1 MEQGKASDAL
11 KRIERPLRLTWAGLW
26 AERLTRAF
34 WPVWTVALLVL
45 AAAAFG
51 LQDILP
57 IEAAWFGIVAAVIG
71 LIAALIHGFRSF
83 RKPSRTEALV
93 RLDANLPGQ
102 PIAALRDTMA
112 IGANDPASRAVWA
125 AHRSRMAARA
135 ALAKA
140 VEPNLRLA
148 SRDPFGLRYIALT
161 AAVMA
166 VLFGSVW
173 RVASISG
180 LVPGGAIAA
189 MAGPTWEGWAQPPAY
204 TGKPALY
211 LTDQKSDTL
220 SLPQGSKVQLNFY
233 GDAGALILS
242 ETVSARTTVPAASD
256 NRQEF
261 TVMQSGVIAIDGSGG
276 RKWQVIATPD
286 TSPSIEAKGDI
297 TRQADGRFKQQF
309 VAKDDYGVTKGQV
322 AIALDLPA
330 VTRLYGLIPD
340 PEAQPPV
347 ILDLALPLKGSRADF
362 TGTLV
367 DDLSQHVFANMPVTM
382 TFSATDAALQTGT
395 SAPIKVILPGRRF
408 FEPTAAAIIEMRR
421 DLLWTRT
428 NAPRVV
434 QILKAM
440 TWQADTSFR
449 QPAALA
455 RLRAVTKALDQP
467 TPLTTELRDTAAA
480 ELWDIALM
488 VEEGDLGDAK
498 ARLDRAQDRLDQAI
512 KNGASPEEVQGLMDE
527 MRKALND
534 YMKQEADKAPDDPN
548 DETSRQQQGKTITQD
563 QIQQM
568 LDKLQQLMQE
578 GRTAE
583 AQQLME
589 QLRQMMENMQVQ
601 KGQGQGQGSPGEQ
614 GMKQLGDTLR
624 DQQRLSDDSFRDL
637 QDGQP
642 GDQGQPTQPG
652 DQGDQTKPGQKPGES
667 GKSLSDRQAELRDRL
682 DQLGKNGKLPAP
694 GSELGQ
700 SGRKQLDEAGRAM
713 DQAEQALRDGNL
725 PDAMDKQAEAI
736 DKMRQGIRD
745 LGDAQA
751 QDQQQRNGQSPSD
764 TRRADSA
771 DPNGTRD
778 PLGRDN
784 SAHIGSDKN
793 LLQGEDVYRRA
804 QELLDEIRKR
814 SGEQTRP
821 SGERDYLKRL
831 LDLF

>member
-26 AERLTRAF
+26 AERMTRAF
-34 WPVWTVALLVL
+34 WPLWTVALLAL

-57 IEAAWFGIVAAVIG
+57 IEAAWFGIVASVVG

-83 RKPSRTEALV
+83 HRPARTEALV

-112 IGANDPASRAVWA
+112 IGADDPASRAVWA
-125 AHRSRMAARA
+125 AHRARMAIRA
-135 ALAKA
+135 AQAKA
-140 VEPNLRLA
+140 VEPNLQLA

-173 RVASISG
+173 RVASVSG

-220 SLPQGSKVQLNFY
+220 SLPQGTKVQLNFY
-233 GDAGALILS
+233 GDPGALILS

-261 TVMQSGVIAIDGSGG
+261 TVKQSGVIAIDGTGG
-276 RKWQVIATPD
+276 RAWQVIATPD
-286 TSPSIEAKGDI
+286 TAPSIEAKGDI
-297 TRQADGRFKQQF
+297 ARQADGRFKQQF
-309 VAKDDYGVTKGQV
+309 TAKDDYGVTKGQV

-330 VTRLYGLIPD
+330 VARSYGLIAD
-340 PEAQPPV
+340 PEVQPPV
-347 ILDLALPLKGSRADF
+347 ILDLVLPVKGSRAEF
-362 TGTLV
+362 TTTLV

-382 TFSATDAALQTGT
+382 TFSASDAAMQTGA

-421 DLLWTRT
+421 DLLWTRA
-428 NAPRVV
+428 NGPRVV

-440 TWQADTSFR
+440 TWQADVDFR
-449 QPAALA
+449 QPKALA
-455 RLRAVTKALDQP
+455 RLRAVTKALDQTSL
-467 TPLTTELRDTAAA
+467 TPGLRDTAAL
-480 ELWDIALM
+480 ELWNIALM
-488 VEEGDLGDAK
+488 VEEGDLADAK
-498 ARLDRAQDRLDQAI
+498 ERLRRAQDRLDEAI
-512 KNGASPEEVQGLMDE
+512 KNGASPEEIRGLMDE
-527 MRKALND
+527 MRQALND

-601 KGQGQGQGSPGEQ
+601 KGQGQGQGQGAPGEQ
-614 GMKQLGDTLR
+614 GMKQLGETMR
-624 DQQRLSDDSFRDL
+624 GQQRLSDDSFRDL

-642 GDQGQPTQPG
+642 GNQGKADQQGNQP
-652 DQGDQTKPGQKPGES
+652 KPGQKPGDS
-667 GKSLSDRQAELRDRL
+667 GKSLSDRQVELRDQL
-682 DQLGKNGKLPAP
+682 DQLGKNGKLPSP
-694 GSELGQ
+694 GSELGE
-700 SGRKQLDEAGRAM
+700 SGRQRLDEAGRAM
-713 DQAEQALRDGNL
+713 DQAEKALREGNL
-725 PDAMDKQAEAI
+725 PDAMDRQAEAI
-736 DKMRQGIRD
+736 DKMREGIRD
-745 LGDAQA
+745 LGDALA
-751 QDQQQRNGQSPSD
+751 KDQQQRNGQSPND